1 MIHARLKSVDLHK
14 QCNVGLDMNALFV
27 ATTPTKSCGST
38 IPLPMVPSIR
48 TQVESGLNNERL
60 SALIE
65 AVAAVR
71 DRKAFS
77 ELFTYFAPRLK
88 AFGLRQGASA
98 AAAEELA
105 QEAMIALWRKADTFD
120 RKRATVERSHA

>member
-1 MIHARLKSVDLHK
+1 MWQSPRMATGAGVCGSGLCMIHARLKSVDLYK
-14 QCNVGLDMNALFV
+14 RCNVGLDMNALFV
-27 ATTPTKSCGST
+27 VSDDSHVYRWT
-38 IPLPMVPSIR
+38 IPLLMVTSVR

-88 AFGLRQGASA
+88 AFG
-98 AAAEELA
+98 
-105 QEAMIALWRKADTFD
+105 
-120 RKRATVERSHA
+120 